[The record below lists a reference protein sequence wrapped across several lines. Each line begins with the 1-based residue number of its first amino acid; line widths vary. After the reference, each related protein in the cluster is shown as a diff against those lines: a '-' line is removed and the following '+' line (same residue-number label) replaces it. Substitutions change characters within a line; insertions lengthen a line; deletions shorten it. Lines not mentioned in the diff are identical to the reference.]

1 MSTAVFTGILNGI
14 HGVEHG
20 WALECWGFFFGCV
33 WGDMVCMYCA
43 DIYVVMVCRVW
54 MGGGYVGTLV
64 LNLLFLCAV
73 SRHLPPPFLPNSIS
87 VSGSSASPHLAVG
100 VQPGDLFAPNE
111 QHHKLVLVYNWQT
124 HELAKIYDGGK
135 EGFFFVGCDLIS
147 NALYLIPTAG
157 RGGLD
162 VSIHTVFSPDG
173 Q

>member
-1 MSTAVFTGILNGI
+1 MQSV
-14 HGVEHG
+14 
-20 WALECWGFFFGCV
+20 
-33 WGDMVCMYCA
+33 D
-43 DIYVVMVCRVW
+43 
-54 MGGGYVGTLV
+54 GGGYVGTLV

-135 EGFFFVGCDLIS
+135 EGFFL
-147 NALYLIPTAG
+147 
-157 RGGLD
+157 LD
-162 VSIHTVFSPDG
+162 VTSFLMHSTLSQLQVVEGWMSASILSFLQMDSEFPSVPLR
-173 Q
+173 